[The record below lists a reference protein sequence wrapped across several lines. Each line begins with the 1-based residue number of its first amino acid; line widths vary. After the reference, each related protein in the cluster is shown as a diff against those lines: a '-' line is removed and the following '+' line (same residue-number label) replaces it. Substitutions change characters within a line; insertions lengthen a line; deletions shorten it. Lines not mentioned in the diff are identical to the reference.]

1 MDYEDWLLIT
11 GLIAFIFLIKLKG
24 TEWAFEMLLSFYV
37 ANTLLWFV
45 ARKIHKRQE
54 KS

>member
-11 GLIAFIFLIKLKG
+11 GLIAFILLIKLKG
-24 TEWAFEMLLSFYV
+24 VEWALEMLLSFYV
-37 ANTLLWFV
+37 ANTILWFI
-45 ARKIHKRQE
+45 ARKIHKKQE